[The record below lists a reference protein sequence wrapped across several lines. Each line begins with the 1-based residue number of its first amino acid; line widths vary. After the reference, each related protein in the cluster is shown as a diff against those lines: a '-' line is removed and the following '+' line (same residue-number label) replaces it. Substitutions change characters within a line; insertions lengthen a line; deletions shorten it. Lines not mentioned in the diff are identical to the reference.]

1 LLLSMRSEHSE
12 YKGEYT
18 MNATLNT
25 LINRRSIRKYSSEP
39 VRDED
44 LELIL
49 RAGMFAPSGKNMQ
62 SAVMVAVTNPD
73 EISYLSKLN
82 AKVLGTESDP
92 FYGAPAV
99 IIVLSDASNYNHIY
113 DGALVMGNLMNA
125 AHSLGLGSCW
135 INRAREVF
143 ASDEGK
149 AWLAGHGIDGDLEGI
164 GNCIIGYPAEERA
177 AAPRKDNS
185 VYYVR

>member
-1 LLLSMRSEHSE
+1 
-12 YKGEYT
+12 
-18 MNATLNT
+18 MNETLNT

-39 VRDED
+39 VKSED

-49 RAGMFAPSGKNMQ
+49 KAGTFAASGKNMQ
-62 SAVMVAVTNPD
+62 SAVMVVVTNPE
-73 EISYLSKLN
+73 EIAYLSKLN
-82 AKVLGTESDP
+82 ATVWGKESDP

-99 IIVLSDASNYNHIY
+99 IVVLSDVSNPNHVY

-125 AHSLGLGSCW
+125 AQSLGLGSCW

-143 ASDEGK
+143 DSEEGK
-149 AWLAGHGIDGDLEGI
+149 AWLEKHGIAGELEGI
-164 GNCIIGYPAEERA
+164 GNCIIGYPAEERE
-177 AAPRKDNS
+177 AAPRKDNF